1 MALETNTAVQKTGP
15 PTETKHT
22 VKQLFQHRPGKLSG
36 THRVKN
42 GCSLRESSNVLQL
55 LTRFIKR
62 AKMDASPEA
71 FHPENKWN
79 LLPNTAD
86 LVARH
91 PGYPAKKES
100 NQNPHPTITAVY

>member
-1 MALETNTAVQKTGP
+1 METNSSAENCGAP
-15 PTETKHT
+15 IETKHAA
-22 VKQLFQHRPGKLSG
+22 KQLFQHRPRKFAG

-71 FHPENKWN
+71 LYPENKWN
-79 LLPNTAD
+79 LLRNTAD

-91 PGYPAKKES
+91 PGYPAKNNS
-100 NQNPHPTITAVY
+100 NQNPHPTFTAVY